1 MVGLS
6 AAGAVPYVQAFDS
19 LLAGP
24 VAEYLKISKEI
35 GGDVQKHVRMFGP
48 FFSLLKR
55 TNGFLQILL
64 ILGLRTPCKV
74 PGSFL
79 ANFCLEFSAGTE
91 IVPQIFLGPLLLSH
105 NLCGL
110 LLYR

>member
-1 MVGLS
+1 MGLS
-6 AAGAVPYVQAFDS
+6 AAGAAPYVQAFDS

-48 FFSLLKR
+48 FSPLLKGLMASS
-55 TNGFLQILL
+55 NPNHPWFKSPLQGSWLL
-64 ILGLRTPCKV
+64 SSQLLPI
-74 PGSFL
+74 
-79 ANFCLEFSAGTE
+79 EFSQGTGT
-91 IVPQIFLGPLLLSH
+91 VPQIFLGPLLLSR
-105 NLCGL
+105 NLFGL

>member
-6 AAGAVPYVQAFDS
+6 AAGAAPYVQAFDS

-48 FFSLLKR
+48 FSPLLKGLMASS
-55 TNGFLQILL
+55 NPNHPWFKSPLQ
-64 ILGLRTPCKV
+64 
-74 PGSFL
+74 GSW
-79 ANFCLEFSAGTE
+79 
-91 IVPQIFLGPLLLSH
+91 LLSSQ
-105 NLCGL
+105 L
-110 LLYR
+110 LPRVQSRHWNRCSDFSRPPAFIM